1 VVEVVDDVDVDVDVE
16 VELDVE
22 LELELEVSPAT
33 AMEPAGLPASARS
46 PPRIAMVRNATNQA
60 RRRLVGPVR
69 FIMPD
74 LPPKGLCGSD
84 GCRRRAAAWLPTPSA
99 ESSRISWCSW

>member
-1 VVEVVDDVDVDVDVE
+1 VVEVVDDVDVE

-33 AMEPAGLPASARS
+33 ATEPAGLPASARS
-46 PPRIAMVRNATNQA
+46 PPRIAMVRNAMNQA

-69 FIMPD
+69 CIKCLTSPV
-74 LPPKGLCGSD
+74 
-84 GCRRRAAAWLPTPSA
+84 RAVRL
-99 ESSRISWCSW
+99 